1 MEGEMLMRGRGPGV
15 TGGQRVQQRKLRHLT
30 EAFLLISTCSICC
43 NNLHHCIQS
52 SVKFSLQTNR
62 LELVF
67 LFKDIT
73 KCQVL
78 LQSGPRTIA
87 GATHRVQFLLNY
99 ER

>member
-1 MEGEMLMRGRGPGV
+1 MRGRGPGV

-43 NNLHHCIQS
+43 NSLHHCIQS